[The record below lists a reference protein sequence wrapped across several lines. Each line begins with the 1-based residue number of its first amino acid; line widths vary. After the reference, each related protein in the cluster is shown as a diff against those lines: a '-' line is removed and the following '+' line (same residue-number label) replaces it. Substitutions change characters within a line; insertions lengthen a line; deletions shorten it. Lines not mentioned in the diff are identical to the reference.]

1 MNRCPRYRDVL
12 HQALNSQGCPTRSA
26 PPKARTPITNHLQDP
41 QLLATQQS
49 KQQENP
55 SDGAK
60 TVRLDGAS
68 SSIRDVIIY
77 TNKALWRPGPATGHW
92 GDDGL
97 FLYGENITSLRKGGR
112 RGGGGGRRGAGKRE
126 GAEGGQER
134 GRGREGGRVKPRG
147 ETGRKQAHTAVA
159 IHVTSLGSLVQ
170 RRHL

>member
-1 MNRCPRYRDVL
+1 MKRCPRYRDVL

-26 PPKARTPITNHLQDP
+26 PPKARTPITNHLQDL
-41 QLLATQQS
+41 QLLATQRS

-60 TVRLDGAS
+60 TVRLDCAS

-97 FLYGENITSLRKGGR
+97 FLYGENITSLK
-112 RGGGGGRRGAGKRE
+112 GGGG
-126 GAEGGQER
+126 GGQER

-147 ETGRKQAHTAVA
+147 KQGANNHTLQ
-159 IHVTSLGSLVQ
+159 SPSM
-170 RRHL
+170 

>member
-112 RGGGGGRRGAGKRE
+112 RGGGGGGRRGAGKRE
-126 GAEGGQER
+126 GRKGGRKEGG
-134 GRGREGGRVKPRG
+134 GAKGGG
-147 ETGRKQAHTAVA
+147 SSHGGKQGANKHTLQ
-159 IHVTSLGSLVQ
+159 SPSM
-170 RRHL
+170 